1 MHEKHKHT
9 NTQKKKKNVT
19 KHNYMQNA
27 KEHALK

>member
-9 NTQKKKKNVT
+9 NTQKKKSVT
-19 KHNYMQNA
+19 KHNYVQNA